1 MNDVLLVV
9 VVLVALGFDFTNGFH
24 DTANAVATSVS
35 TRALSPRL
43 AVLIAADREPGRR
56 VRHHCGRQDGRQ
68 GNHRHGPRQREDG
81 AGRADRSDR
90 LEPDH
95 LAGRAALELVARA
108 DRRARRRGDRPVGPR
123 RRRSGMGSCTAWR
136 SRRSPRRRSPSPGP
150 SSAAGDLLAARL
162 DEPRDGEPDVPPR
175 PARLGHL
182 GRVHARRERRAED
195 DGRDRAGA
203 LRGRAPVALLHPDL
217 GDRLR
222 RPGDRGGHVRRRLA
236 DHEDARPAR
245 GQHGARQRLRGPDHR
260 GDRRS
265 TAPRSSAT
273 RSRRRT

>member
-56 VRHHCGRQDGRQ
+56 VRHHRGRQDGRQ
-68 GNHRHGPRQREDG
+68 GNHRHRPRQREDG

-95 LAGRAALELVARA
+95 LAGRAALELLARA
-108 DRRARRRGDRPVGPR
+108 DRRARRRGDRPVGPGR
-123 RRRSGMGSCTAWR
+123 RPVARARAQRGDPGDRRAR
-136 SRRSPRRRSPSPGP
+136 DRLRRGLPL
-150 SSAAGDLLAARL
+150 AAGDLLAARL

-182 GRVHARRERRAED
+182 GRVHARRQRRAED
-195 DGRDRAGA
+195 DGRDRARA

-222 RPGDRGGHVRRRLA
+222 RPGDRGRHVRRRLA

-265 TAPRSSAT
+265 TAPPSSAT
-273 RSRRRT
+273 RSRPRT